1 MLLPSSSFKIVLS
14 RQEQWLGF
22 FLRFHRFPQWRILS
36 RSSIGI
42 IQRIYNQKNRVKPT
56 EGKKTLNTYYLFL
69 QSTLLVKVNIF
80 HQILFYDKIYAK
92 TRVCAFKGEFD
103 AFSVNFRW

>member
-1 MLLPSSSFKIVLS
+1 M
-14 RQEQWLGF
+14 
-22 FLRFHRFPQWRILS
+22 
-36 RSSIGI
+36 
-42 IQRIYNQKNRVKPT
+42 QRIYNQKNRVKPT

-80 HQILFYDKIYAK
+80 HQILSYDKIYAK

-103 AFSVNFRW
+103 AFSVNFLW